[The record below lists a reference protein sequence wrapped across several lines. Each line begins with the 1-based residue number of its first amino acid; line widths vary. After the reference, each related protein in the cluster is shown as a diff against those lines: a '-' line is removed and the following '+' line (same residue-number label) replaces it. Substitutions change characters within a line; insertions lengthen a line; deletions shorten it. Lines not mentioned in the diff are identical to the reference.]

1 MAALGFKPTKNS
13 GSGWV
18 EKEDGHNDFLIAQL
32 KSTDASSMSLKQKDI
47 SILEYNAS
55 ICHKLP
61 CFVIQFLQ
69 TNEVYVMAKPQDLV
83 EVAKYIETGVC
94 DVPDPLIG
102 TEELEESTKK
112 KVKSSPEHRKIYEEE
127 REKKWKRK

>member
-1 MAALGFKPTKNS
+1 MAALGFKPTMNS

-32 KSTDASSMSLKQKDI
+32 KSTDAQSISIKQKDI

-61 CFVIQFLQ
+61 CFAIQFLQ
-69 TNEVYVMAKPQDLV
+69 TGEVYVLARPQDIV
-83 EVAKYIETGVC
+83 EVAKYIETGAC
-94 DVPDPLIG
+94 DVQEAICN
-102 TEELEESTKK
+102 TEELEAPQRRVIKSCPKQRKQYQKEMEAKWTKK
-112 KVKSSPEHRKIYEEE
+112 
-127 REKKWKRK
+127 